1 MGMRIGK
8 VYLVGGG
15 PGDPKLITLRGL
27 EALKRADAVVYDRLA
42 GPRLLGEIRPDAE
55 VIYVGKRSQRHT
67 MKQEDINRLLT
78 ELALAGKTVV
88 RLKGGDPSVFGR
100 VGEEA
105 ETLARHGIPFE
116 IIPGVTS
123 AIGVPAYAGI
133 PLTHRDMASSFA
145 VVTGYENPD
154 KPELN
159 VDWAKLAPAV
169 DTLVFLM
176 GVAKIDTICR
186 ELIAHGRSPDTPVA
200 LIRWGTRPA
209 QRTLVGTLQTIP
221 DLVKQTGF
229 KPPAVIVVGEV
240 VRLRETLAWYE
251 QKPLFGCR
259 VLITRAAEQAG
270 ELAGKIDDLGGEAF
284 EWPAIALREP
294 EEADKL
300 AALDAALARLEQY
313 DWIVFTSVNGVEYFL
328 RRLKKIGG
336 DIRRLAGAKIAAV
349 GPRTAEALA
358 DRGLVADIRPAARYQ
373 AEGLLG
379 ALLPV
384 LAPGDRVLLARG
396 GQARELL
403 PETLEA
409 HGALVTDAVVYDNV
423 PARREVAEM
432 IRLLERREI
441 HVATFTSA
449 STVHHLCDALEA
461 AGGKPAGDML
471 DETRVVCIGPLTREA
486 AQKRGLRVAAMAREA
501 TLDDLVE
508 AVVDVFQSS

>member
-1 MGMRIGK
+1 MGEKIGK
-8 VYLVGGG
+8 VYLVGAG
-15 PGDPKLITLRGL
+15 PGDPKLITVRGL

-42 GPRLLGEIRPDAE
+42 GPRLLGEIKPDAE
-55 VIYVGKRSQRHT
+55 VIYVGKRSERHT
-67 MKQEDINRLLT
+67 MKQEDINRLLAD
-78 ELALAGKTVV
+78 LALAGKTVV

-100 VGEEA
+100 VGEEV

-186 ELIAHGRSPDTPVA
+186 ELIAHGRPADTPVA

-209 QRTLVGTLQTIP
+209 QRTLIGTLGDVPEQ
-221 DLVKQTGF
+221 VKQTGF

-240 VRLRETLAWYE
+240 VRLRETMKWFE

-259 VLITRAAEQAG
+259 VLITRTAEQAG
-270 ELAGKIDDLGGEAF
+270 ELAGKIDELGGEAY
-284 EWPAIALREP
+284 EWPAIALQNP
-294 EEADKL
+294 DHPDKL
-300 AALDAALARLEQY
+300 AVLADVFDQLDHY
-313 DWIVFTSVNGVEYFL
+313 DWIVFTSVNGVAFFFRQL
-328 RRLKKIGG
+328 RERGG

-358 DRGLVADIRPAARYQ
+358 ERGLVADVVPPARYQ
-373 AEGLLG
+373 AEGLLDE
-379 ALLPV
+379 LLPV
-384 LAPGDRVLLARG
+384 LKPGDRVLLPRG
-396 GQARELL
+396 GQARDVL

-409 HGALVTDAVVYDNV
+409 HGAQVTDAVVYENV
-423 PARREVAEM
+423 PARREVKEM
-432 IRLLERREI
+432 LRLLDRRDI

-449 STVHHLCDALEA
+449 STVHHLCDALEE

-471 DETRVVCIGPLTREA
+471 AGVMVVCIGPLTVA
-486 AQKRGLRVAAMAREA
+486 AAEKRGLRVDAMAREA
-501 TLDDLVE
+501 TLDALVE
-508 AVVDVFQSS
+508 AVVTTAQKP

>member
-1 MGMRIGK
+1 MGAQIGK

-42 GPRLLGEIRPDAE
+42 GPRLLGEIKPDAE

-88 RLKGGDPSVFGR
+88 RLKGGDPAVFGR

-105 ETLARHGIPFE
+105 DTLARHGIPFE

-186 ELIAHGRSPDTPVA
+186 ELIAHGRAPDTPVA

-209 QRTLVGTLQTIP
+209 QRTLVGTLQDIP
-221 DLVKQTGF
+221 ERVKQTGF
-229 KPPAVIVVGEV
+229 KPPAVIVVGDV
-240 VRLRETLAWYE
+240 VRLRETMGWYE

-259 VLITRAAEQAG
+259 VLITRTAEQAG
-270 ELAGKIDDLGGEAF
+270 ELAGKVDELGGEAF
-284 EWPAIALREP
+284 EWPAIALRAP
-294 EEADKL
+294 DDPGKRS
-300 AALDAALARLEQY
+300 ALDAALARLDQY
-313 DWIVFTSVNGVEYFL
+313 NWVIFTSVNGVDYFF
-328 RRLKKIGG
+328 RRLKETGG

-349 GPRTAEALA
+349 GPRTADALA
-358 DRGLVADIRPAARYQ
+358 DRGLMADLQPASRFQ
-373 AEGLLG
+373 AEGLLDVM
-379 ALLPV
+379 LPV
-384 LAPGDRVLLARG
+384 LTPGDRVLLARG
-396 GQARELL
+396 GQARDVL

-409 HGALVTDAVVYDNV
+409 RGAEVTDAVVYDNV
-423 PARREVAEM
+423 PGRREVAEM
-432 IRLLERREI
+432 IRLLERRDI

-449 STVHHLCDALEA
+449 STVHHLCDALEQ

-471 DETRVVCIGPLTREA
+471 AAVKVVCIGPLTREA
-486 AQKRGLRVAAMAREA
+486 AEKRGLQVAAMARKA
-501 TLDDLVE
+501 TLDDLVQ
-508 AVVDVFQSS
+508 AVISAVQPS